1 MIAQN
6 SGEIYASY
14 FLILIA
20 KITESVTYSGEAVKK
35 NHLIKTK
42 TKIGIYQK
50 KGK

>member
-42 TKIGIYQK
+42 PKIGIYQK